1 VKRWWG
7 SYMYEG
13 TPSFVFVSKL
23 KALKT
28 DLKQWN
34 EEVFGNVGVHKKKLE
49 KGMCELDLIAEDRP
63 LSEKE
68 KFKREEFSRNLERH
82 VLLEEVS
89 WRQKSRALWL
99 KEGDSNTKFFHRLA
113 NSHRR
118 HNTIEALVVD
128 GRLTDDRTV
137 IHDHIVEFYKKLY
150 SEQYQ
155 WRPRADDLSFLYID
169 EDDRIWME
177 REFEEDEIRAIIQ
190 NFKGDKAL
198 GPDGFTMA
206 FFQKCWEILKTD
218 IIAVLKEFQTS
229 GKFEKSLNATFLCR

>member
-1 VKRWWG
+1 MWLQAEGFEEQVKRWWG

-13 TPSFVFVSKL
+13 TPSFVFASKL

-49 KGMCELDLIAEDRP
+49 KGLCELDLIAEDRP
-63 LSEKE
+63 LSEEE

-118 HNTIEALVVD
+118 HNTIE
-128 GRLTDDRTV
+128 RL
-137 IHDHIVEFYKKLY
+137 
-150 SEQYQ
+150 
-155 WRPRADDLSFLYID
+155 
-169 EDDRIWME
+169 
-177 REFEEDEIRAIIQ
+177 
-190 NFKGDKAL
+190 
-198 GPDGFTMA
+198 
-206 FFQKCWEILKTD
+206 
-218 IIAVLKEFQTS
+218 
-229 GKFEKSLNATFLCR
+229 